1 MTKLNYYETQLAIQ
15 KQEKKDLNHCLQFF
29 NYQFDQIQYDIPDNN
44 RSDVYITATTKL
56 DVEIEYNVE
65 IKQRNCYLDTFPDS
79 IIEVDKYN
87 YLVSDQ
93 TKIPI
98 YYVEFKDC
106 IAVYNLSK
114 IDISKVEKRWQKMQY
129 KTMKNDNK
137 KVNKEVYGL
146 TPNLATTFNKY
157 NFKKIKNANY
167 Q

>member
-1 MTKLNYYETQLAIQ
+1 MDKQLNYDELQLAIQ
-15 KQEKKDLNHCLQFF
+15 HQEKEDLSKCIQFF
-29 NYQFDQIQYDIPDNN
+29 KSQFAKVEYVIPNN
-44 RSDVYITATTKL
+44 NKSDVNITATYL
-56 DVEIEYNVE
+56 DNKIVYNVE

-87 YLVSDQ
+87 YLVSDN

-98 YYVEFKDC
+98 YYVEYKDV
-106 IAVYNLSK
+106 IAIYNLSK
-114 IDISKVEKRWQKMQY
+114 IDINKVEKRSQLMQY

-137 KVNKEVYGL
+137 KIYKKVYGL

-157 NFKKIKNANY
+157 NYKKIKNANY